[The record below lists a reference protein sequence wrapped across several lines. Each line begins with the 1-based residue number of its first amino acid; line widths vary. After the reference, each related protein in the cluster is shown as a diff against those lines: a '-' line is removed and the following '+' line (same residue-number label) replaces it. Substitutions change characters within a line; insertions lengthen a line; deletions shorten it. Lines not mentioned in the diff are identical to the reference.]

1 MPRVDK
7 SELMKRVSGYIG
19 EDNSDEALSLL
30 EDIQDTIEDSSDV
43 SSYVA
48 EIEELKKKVEETE
61 TTWREKYKA
70 RFTDYT
76 PDPSESVRTEVDS
89 GANSEE
95 DDIEPPSEEEL
106 GSILAEY
113 Q

>member
-7 SELMKRVSGYIG
+7 PELMKRVSGYIG

-43 SSYVA
+43 SSYVT

-76 PDPSESVRTEVDS
+76 PDASESVRTEVDS
-89 GANSEE
+89 GSNSEE

-113 Q
+113 